1 MQREINVEEVE
12 KTLNEENIDETIIVK
27 RKNKS
32 DVVIINLE
40 EYKKML
46 ENNLIEKLKK
56 AEEQIKN
63 GEVIDADAVFEEMR
77 EKYGYE

>member
-1 MQREINVEEVE
+1 MQREITVEEVE
-12 KTLNEENIDETIIVK
+12 KTLNEENIDDTIIVK

>member
-56 AEEQIKN
+56 A
-63 GEVIDADAVFEEMR
+63 
-77 EKYGYE
+77 

>member
-1 MQREINVEEVE
+1 MQREISIEEVE
-12 KTLNEENIDETIIVK
+12 KALNEENIEDTIIVK

>member
-1 MQREINVEEVE
+1 MQIEINVEEVE
-12 KTLNEENIDETIIVK
+12 KTLNEENVEDTIIVR
-27 RKNKS
+27 RKDKS

-46 ENNLIEKLKK
+46 ENNLVEKLKK
-56 AEEQIKN
+56 AEKQIAN

>member
-1 MQREINVEEVE
+1 MQREISVEEVE
-12 KTLNEENIDETIIVK
+12 RTLNEENIEDTIIVK

-46 ENNLIEKLKK
+46 ENNLIEKLKI
-56 AEEQIKN
+56 AEKQIKN
-63 GEVIDADAVFEEMR
+63 GEVIDANVVFKEMR
-77 EKYGYE
+77 EKYGYK

>member
-1 MQREINVEEVE
+1 VQREISVEEVE
-12 KTLNEENIDETIIVK
+12 KTLNEENIEDTIIVK

-46 ENNLIEKLKK
+46 ENNLIEKLKI
-56 AEEQIKN
+56 AERQIIN
-63 GEVIDADAVFEEMR
+63 GEVIEADAVFEEMR
-77 EKYGYE
+77 DKYGYE

>member
-1 MQREINVEEVE
+1 MQREISVEEVE
-12 KTLNEENIDETIIVK
+12 KTLNEENIEDTIIVK

-46 ENNLIEKLKK
+46 ENNLIEKLKI
-56 AEEQIKN
+56 AERQIIN
-63 GEVIDADAVFEEMR
+63 GEVIEADAVFEEMR
-77 EKYGYE
+77 DKYGYE

>member
-40 EYKKML
+40 EYKRML

-63 GEVIDADAVFEEMR
+63 GEVIDAEAVFEEMR

>member
-1 MQREINVEEVE
+1 VQREISVEEVE
-12 KTLNEENIDETIIVK
+12 KTLNEENIEDTIIVK

-46 ENNLIEKLKK
+46 ENNLIEKLKI
-56 AEEQIKN
+56 AERHIIN
-63 GEVIDADAVFEEMR
+63 GEVIEADAVFEEMR
-77 EKYGYE
+77 DKYGYE

>member
-1 MQREINVEEVE
+1 MQKEITVEEVE
-12 KTLNEENIDETIIVK
+12 KTLNEDNIDETIIVK

-56 AEEQIKN
+56 AEEQIIN
-63 GEVIDADAVFEEMR
+63 GEVLEADAVFEEMR

>member
-1 MQREINVEEVE
+1 MQREITVEEVE